1 MPLHDP
7 LDDDQPEPGAARVR
21 ARPLAAPEE
30 LGEELALL
38 LGAHPDPRVVDDDLD
53 RAVGRPGTDAHLAG
67 RRVLDRV
74 RHEVPEHLDQAV
86 AVAEDRW
93 QRGQLLAE
101 GQPVARGVDPERGGH
116 LPEHGRE
123 VHQIL
128 AELDPSGLDLG
139 DVEEVVDQRAQAV
152 GALVRHLEEA
162 PLELGHRPGVAVQD
176 ELDVPPEGG
185 QGRPELVR
193 DRGHEFVLHP
203 LDRLAVGHVPHDHDE
218 RAASVGGHRAD
229 RQLGGEPR
237 AVLPHALEL
246 GPRGRPRR
254 GGAGQ
259 LEAGQDDRDRPPG
272 ERGGGVA
279 EQRLCRGIG
288 RGDQSAPVG
297 RDDPVLGG
305 VDDPPELARHLDQ
318 ILGAQARGIPDA
330 RQRRHQASV
339 PDGERGE
346 AGQPAERLHVD
357 VAGPPSARPGDHELA
372 HHLVLGDDGEADL
385 PRGGLPG
392 ARPRPGRWPRVRRGR
407 GLARRRSRRHARSRT
422 RDRPPPAPV
431 PRPQC
436 GPAPVRRRSRPP
448 ARGSRRPGP
457 RSPGGPGR
465 GRRSPAEWVAPGSLL
480 RRGSARVAPSDPRS
494 SGRASAPRR
503 RRRATGGQ
511 GEF

>member
-1 MPLHDP
+1 MTSPSP
-7 LDDDQPEPGAARVR
+7 VPPGSGPARSRLRKNLVKSWR
-21 ARPLAAPEE
+21 CSV
-30 LGEELALL
+30 
-38 LGAHPDPRVVDDDLD
+38 GAHPDPRVVDDDLD
-53 RAVGRPGTDAHLAG
+53 RSVGRSGTDAHLAG

-86 AVAEDRW
+86 AVAEDLW

-116 LPEHGRE
+116 LPEHGRQ

-162 PLELGHRPGVAVQD
+162 PLELGHGPGVAVQD

-185 QGRPELVR
+185 QRRPELVR
-193 DRGHEFVLHP
+193 DRGHELVLHP

-237 AVLPHALEL
+237 AVLPYALLL
-246 GPRGRPRR
+246 GSGGRPRR

-259 LEAGQDDRDRPPG
+259 LEAGQDDRDRPSG

-318 ILGAQARGIPDA
+318 IPGAQARGIPDA

-357 VAGPPSARPGDHELA
+357 VAGPPSARPGDHQLT
-372 HHLVLGDDGEADL
+372 HDLVLGDDGEADL
-385 PRGGLPG
+385 PRGGRLEHALAGLVASGPARARTRETPLPASCPVTY
-392 ARPRPGRWPRVRRGR
+392 ARSAPTSSRAAAAMRARAGPTSLAAASARLAAPRASISRR
-407 GLARRRSRRHARSRT
+407 ARARASVSGGVGGTWLPPQARLSPRRS
-422 RDRPPPAPV
+422 V
-431 PRPQC
+431 
-436 GPAPVRRRSRPP
+436 
-448 ARGSRRPGP
+448 
-457 RSPGGPGR
+457 
-465 GRRSPAEWVAPGSLL
+465 
-480 RRGSARVAPSDPRS
+480 
-494 SGRASAPRR
+494 
-503 RRRATGGQ
+503 
-511 GEF
+511 